1 MHGTP
6 DALNNLAGYPLS
18 DMICTNLTDDQTA
31 GSDVPFEELGLNNQD
46 IAGKRVAGFSA
57 ASGTS
62 PEAVL
67 ATTDFVGGHTYI
79 AVWGANGAH
88 SDQPYSVQ
96 VETSQPS
103 DVLSVANQDL
113 SPKPV
118 VSTPAP
124 VSTPVPA
131 PADQGPQTLFVTQ
144 AQRIDAIYGTATD
157 KEPFENDVLPT
168 LELVCALPSVEGEV
182 VSVPSGYYDSWDQ
195 QPWNVELANGV
206 TEQIRSLILGYLQSQ
221 PSIKYVVLVG
231 DDEVIPQR
239 RVPDGTVLSNERAYA
254 DFSALTSDSPLLAS
268 MYDSQMLTDDFYV
281 THSQSP
287 TTATPLHPR
296 PLGLACCRD
305 ARRDCG

>member
-1 MHGTP
+1 M
-6 DALNNLAGYPLS
+6 
-18 DMICTNLTDDQTA
+18 
-31 GSDVPFEELGLNNQD
+31 
-46 IAGKRVAGFSA
+46 
-57 ASGTS
+57 
-62 PEAVL
+62 
-67 ATTDFVGGHTYI
+67 
-79 AVWGANGAH
+79 
-88 SDQPYSVQ
+88 
-96 VETSQPS
+96 
-103 DVLSVANQDL
+103 
-113 SPKPV
+113 
-118 VSTPAP
+118 STPAP

-168 LELVCALPSVEGEV
+168 LESVCALPSVEGEV

-281 THSQSP
+281 DRRRSVQQ
-287 TTATPLHPR
+287 PLALR
-296 PLGLACCRD
+296 S
-305 ARRDCG
+305 